1 MITLNTQTAQTY
13 SQSVLSE
20 VQAALSKGMFF
31 TEREY
36 IQVTGEGGVNAIF
49 SNLSLSSADRDSIES
64 DVRNIGISQ
73 ISNNLDSWYQDT
85 KSNIYQY
92 FTSLRQHLFQMMDD
106 TVKLLTGDAEQLVTR
121 RDELQV
127 RLQAVKEALD
137 HLRDSVQPLYDAS
150 LQDVSAETLLK
161 HRGNIFS
168 GIT

>member
-1 MITLNTQTAQTY
+1 
-13 SQSVLSE
+13 
-20 VQAALSKGMFF
+20 
-31 TEREY
+31 
-36 IQVTGEGGVNAIF
+36 
-49 SNLSLSSADRDSIES
+49 
-64 DVRNIGISQ
+64 
-73 ISNNLDSWYQDT
+73 
-85 KSNIYQY
+85 
-92 FTSLRQHLFQMMDD
+92 MMDD